1 MILAQKMF
9 FASLVALLTVAVSE
23 NVDAQGNNQGVPTLP
38 PTTNQQGSTL
48 VPPTNIQSAPV
59 QGTQQLVVPQQS
71 FPQQQQGFIQPQ
83 QGVPQQGFPQ
93 QQQRFTQPQQ
103 GVPQQQFQQQPIGQQ
118 GNFQQQQGNFQQS
131 GVPQQFQQPPN
142 ALSKAQLR
150 DIETMTSQLTQYTKM
165 LHDQHHAFLEGQ
177 RHGEKLDKDVTAL
190 ERQAEALQAIVTR
203 SDGSQQSMLQMRGS
217 ASDFLQLSFRISR
230 TIDLTQPWLRGGQAQ
245 NGITQMRQVAQGIT
259 NIALRVDQYLP
270 VDTQLIDRQTEILEA
285 AVKELHDEFHEH
297 LEGYEVSRHLDEDL
311 EGVESLVEHMHD
323 LAHNKSWGQINFNH
337 LWQDIGQVKQKTA
350 HIESLFVRQAQIGV
364 RTQDWI
370 GIEHSRDAIT
380 DVLSSAYLLEHMI
393 RKTQPVQQQQPIRQ
407 PIQDTRPLRDRHG
420 HPVDPNRIL
429 DRHGH
434 SHDRGNR

>member
-1 MILAQKMF
+1 MSIYKMLSLWAVVF
-9 FASLVALLTVAVSE
+9 LTSATGTLVAQE
-23 NVDAQGNNQGVPTLP
+23 NNRVTPPPQLP
-38 PTTNQQGSTL
+38 PQTNQQ
-48 VPPTNIQSAPV
+48 VPPTNIQSTPV
-59 QGTQQLVVPQQS
+59 QGG
-71 FPQQQQGFIQPQ
+71 QQQFL
-83 QGVPQQGFPQ
+83 PQQGFTQQQQQFQQP

-103 GVPQQQFQQQPIGQQ
+103 GIHPQQ
-118 GNFQQQQGNFQQS
+118 GNFQQGQM
-131 GVPQQFQQPPN
+131 PQQFQQPPN
-142 ALSKAQLR
+142 TLSKTHLR
-150 DIETMTSQLTQYTKM
+150 DLESMTSQLTQYTKT

-177 RHGEKLDKDVTAL
+177 RHAEKLDKDVTAL
-190 ERQAEALQAIVTR
+190 ERQAEALRAIVTQ

-245 NGITQMRQVAQGIT
+245 NGITRMRQVAQGVT
-259 NIALRVDQYLP
+259 SIALRVDQYLP

-297 LEGYEVSRHLDEDL
+297 LEGYEVSKHLDEDL
-311 EGVESLVEHMHD
+311 EGVETLVEHMHG
-323 LAHNKSWGQINFNH
+323 LAHNKGWGQINFNH

-393 RKTQPVQQQQPIRQ
+393 QKTQPVQQQPIRQ
-407 PIQDTRPLRDRHG
+407 PIQGTRPLRDRHG
-420 HPVDPNRIL
+420 HPVDPNTIL

-434 SHDRGNR
+434 SRNHNDR

>member
-1 MILAQKMF
+1 MNHLAEAIQMSIRKMLLLLVVV
-9 FASLVALLTVAVSE
+9 SLSGVSGRGI
-23 NVDAQGNNQGVPTLP
+23 VAQGSNQAVQ
-38 PTTNQQGSTL
+38 PTTNQQNSLL

-59 QGTQQLVVPQQS
+59 QGTQQQLLP
-71 FPQQQQGFIQPQ
+71 PQGFAQP
-83 QGVPQQGFPQ
+83 
-93 QQQRFTQPQQ
+93 QQRFTQPQQ
-103 GVPQQQFQQQPIGQQ
+103 GVPQQQFQQQPLQPQGKFQQ
-118 GNFQQQQGNFQQS
+118 GS
-131 GVPQQFQQPPN
+131 MPQQFQQPPN

-150 DIETMTSQLTQYTKM
+150 DIETMASQLTQYSKM

-177 RHGEKLDKDVTAL
+177 RHAEKLDKDVTAL
-190 ERQAEALQAIVTR
+190 EKQAEALQAIVTR

-245 NGITQMRQVAQGIT
+245 NGIAQMRQAAQGIT
-259 NIALRVDQYLP
+259 SIAMRVDQYLP

-297 LEGYEVSRHLDEDL
+297 LESYEVSRHLDEDI
-311 EGVESLVEHMHD
+311 EGVETLVEHMHG
-323 LAHNKSWGQINFNH
+323 LAHNKGWGQINFNH

-364 RTQDWI
+364 RTHDWI

-393 RKTQPVQQQQPIRQ
+393 RKTQPVQQQPIRQ
-407 PIQDTRPLRDRHG
+407 PIQDSRPLRDRHG
-420 HPVDPNRIL
+420 HPVNPNMTH

-434 SHDRGNR
+434 SK

>member
-1 MILAQKMF
+1 MLLVSVAISFSGIFGGEIVAQ
-9 FASLVALLTVAVSE
+9 
-23 NVDAQGNNQGVPTLP
+23 DNNQVIPPPKLP
-38 PTTNQQGSTL
+38 PTTNQQNQT
-48 VPPTNIQSAPV
+48 VPPTNIQSTPV
-59 QGTQQLVVPQQS
+59 QGAQQQLLP
-71 FPQQQQGFIQPQ
+71 PQGFVQPQ
-83 QGVPQQGFPQ
+83 QGFAQP
-93 QQQRFTQPQQ
+93 QQRFTQPQQ
-103 GVPQQQFQQQPIGQQ
+103 GVPQQQFQQQPFQQ
-118 GNFQQQQGNFQQS
+118 QFQQQGNFQQ
-131 GVPQQFQQPPN
+131 GRMPQQFQQPPN

-177 RHGEKLDKDVTAL
+177 RHAEKLDKDVTAL

-245 NGITQMRQVAQGIT
+245 NGITQMRQAAQGIT
-259 NIALRVDQYLP
+259 NIAMRVDKYLP

-285 AVKELHDEFHEH
+285 AVRELHDEYHEH
-297 LEGYEVSRHLDEDL
+297 LEGYEVSRHLDADI
-311 EGVESLVEHMHD
+311 EGVETLVEHMHG
-323 LAHNKSWGQINFNH
+323 LAHNKGWGQINFNH
-337 LWQDIGQVKQKTA
+337 LWQDLGQVKQKTA

-393 RKTQPVQQQQPIRQ
+393 RKTQPVQQQPIQQPIR
-407 PIQDTRPLRDRHG
+407 DSRPLRDRHG
-420 HPVDPNRIL
+420 HPVNPNTIH

-434 SHDRGNR
+434 THNHNDR

>member
-1 MILAQKMF
+1 MMLAKKMLL
-9 FASLVALLTVAVSE
+9 ASLVAFLTAGVCE

-38 PTTNQQGSTL
+38 PTTNQQGNTL

-59 QGTQQLVVPQQS
+59 QGTQRFVVPQQGV
-71 FPQQQQGFIQPQ
+71 PQQQQRFVQ
-83 QGVPQQGFPQ
+83 PQQGFPQ
-93 QQQRFTQPQQ
+93 QQPRFTQPQQ
-103 GVPQQQFQQQPIGQQ
+103 GIPQQQFQQQP
-118 GNFQQQQGNFQQS
+118 FQQQGNFQQ
-131 GVPQQFQQPPN
+131 GAVPQQFQQPPKV
-142 ALSKAQLR
+142 LSKAQLR

-190 ERQAEALQAIVTR
+190 ERQAEALQAIVSR

-311 EGVESLVEHMHD
+311 EGVETLVEHMHE
-323 LAHNKSWGQINFNH
+323 LAHNKSWGQINLNH
-337 LWQDIGQVKQKTA
+337 LWQDIGQVRQKTA
-350 HIESLFVRQAQIGV
+350 HIESLFVRQSQIGV
-364 RTQDWI
+364 RTRDWV

-393 RKTQPVQQQQPIRQ
+393 RKTQPVQQQQPFHQ
-407 PIQDTRPLRDRHG
+407 PNRDTRPLRDRHG

>member
-1 MILAQKMF
+1 MMLAKQMLFAPLVVFLAILAEGN
-9 FASLVALLTVAVSE
+9 L
-23 NVDAQGNNQGVPTLP
+23 DAQGNNQVVPTLP
-38 PTTNQQGSTL
+38 PTTTQQSSTL

-71 FPQQQQGFIQPQ
+71 FPQQQQRLVQ
-83 QGVPQQGFPQ
+83 PQQGFPQ
-93 QQQRFTQPQQ
+93 KQGFPQQQFTQPQQ
-103 GVPQQQFQQQPIGQQ
+103 VVPQQQFQQQQFGQQ
-118 GNFQQQQGNFQQS
+118 GNFQQQLGNFQQG
-131 GVPQQFQQPPN
+131 GVQQQFQQPPN

-177 RHGEKLDKDVTAL
+177 RHGQKLDDDVTAL
-190 ERQAEALQAIVTR
+190 ERQAEALQATVTQ
-203 SDGSQQSMLQMRGS
+203 SDGSQQSMQQMRGS

-245 NGITQMRQVAQGIT
+245 NGITQMRQVAQGT
-259 NIALRVDQYLP
+259 TTIALRVDQYLP

-311 EGVESLVEHMHD
+311 EGVETLVEHMHG
-323 LAHNKSWGQINFNH
+323 LAHNKNWGQINFTH

-407 PIQDTRPLRDRHG
+407 PIRDTRPLRDRHG
-420 HPVDPNRIL
+420 HPVDPNRAL

-434 SHDRGNR
+434 SRDHR